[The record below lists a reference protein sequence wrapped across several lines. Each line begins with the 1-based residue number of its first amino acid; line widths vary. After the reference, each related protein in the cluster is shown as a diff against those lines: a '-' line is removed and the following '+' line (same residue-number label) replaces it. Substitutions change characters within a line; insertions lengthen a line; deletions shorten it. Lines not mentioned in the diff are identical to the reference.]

1 MLTTSTS
8 LKLIRLRVASFLNLS
23 ATILARLAIFLL
35 RLSASVVRSQSHPR
49 SSFTT
54 SSAFK
59 HAPKAHMVMQIS
71 FARIATQGARLA
83 LALPTFALRA
93 RLSPSF
99 HTSAITGA
107 LTHALPLNVPLITNV
122 KTAMLP
128 NSLVWSVFLHPLK

>member
-1 MLTTSTS
+1 M
-8 LKLIRLRVASFLNLS
+8 
-23 ATILARLAIFLL
+23 AI
-35 RLSASVVRSQSHPR
+35 Q
-49 SSFTT
+49 T
-54 SSAFK
+54 
-59 HAPKAHMVMQIS
+59 S

-83 LALPTFALRA
+83 LALPISALRA

-128 NSLVWSVFLHPLK
+128 SS